1 MRVGEL
7 QESHCGLSKASVS
20 VTEAPRTSRWALMQL
35 GWDIWPRGALA
46 VKQEREKQ
54 HWEYLEIFPR
64 KSLKDGLSNDN

>member
-20 VTEAPRTSRWALMQL
+20 VAEAPRTSRCALMQL

-46 VKQEREKQ
+46 GKQGQGKTALGILGNIPKEVFKRWTFQ
-54 HWEYLEIFPR
+54 
-64 KSLKDGLSNDN
+64 